1 MPPKFFYFDLGNVL
15 LSFCHDRMTRQVAAV
30 FGVDQEQ
37 VRAATLAGPTQQSP
51 QWRFEQGLIG
61 EPEFYEHLCAA
72 LGSRPDRAA
81 LDLAASDIFAPID
94 QSWHIVRRLHA
105 GGARLGILS
114 NTNPTHWRFVTDG
127 RYPILTECFEH
138 AVLSYEAQSMKP
150 DRVIYEQAIER
161 AGVPAGAIFFVD
173 DRGDNVAG
181 ALEAGLDA
189 VVFRSAEGLER
200 DLAERGWGA
209 YQV

>member
-1 MPPKFFYFDLGNVL
+1 MPKFLYFDLGNVL

-30 FGVDQEQ
+30 FGVEEAK
-37 VRAATLAGPTQQSP
+37 VRAATLDGPTQSSP

-61 EPEFYEHLCAA
+61 EPEFYEHLCTA

-94 QSWHIVRRLHA
+94 QTWHIVRRLHA

-127 RYPILTECFEH
+127 RYPILTECFEL

-150 DRVIYEQAIER
+150 DRVIYEQAIAR
-161 AGVPAGAIFFVD
+161 AGEPAGEVFFVD
-173 DRGDNVAG
+173 DREDNIAG

-189 VVFRSAEGLER
+189 VVFRSAQGLER
-200 DLAERGWGA
+200 DLIARGVLSGE
-209 YQV
+209 